1 MTASLLHSC
10 YRAFNILRKS
20 SAALISLVYLMRG
33 AGIADLGDTQ
43 GPQEAISGML
53 DRLQPHLD
61 DEAASALMRSV
72 LHEGAS
78 AFMPRVMEQMH
89 RIASTFR

>member
-1 MTASLLHSC
+1 MSLLHPR

-43 GPQEAISGML
+43 GPQEAISGIL

>member
-1 MTASLLHSC
+1 
-10 YRAFNILRKS
+10 
-20 SAALISLVYLMRG
+20 MRG
-33 AGIADLGDTQ
+33 AGIADLSHTQ
-43 GPQEAISGML
+43 GPQEAIAGIL

-61 DEAASALMRSV
+61 EEAASALMRSV
-72 LHEGAS
+72 LLEGAS